1 MALPKKLLVIIIIP
15 VIICLSQ
22 KRYSVAGEDW
32 QLNDNLTEI
41 SDADE
46 IELGKQV
53 DEYIRRQ
60 FEIKNDPER
69 NTAVNGIT
77 QRLVTVSDRK
87 ALPFAC
93 DIIQSNSINAF
104 SAPGG
109 HIYLTDGLLQF
120 TKSEDEMAGII
131 GHEIAHASLRHVSK
145 LYHEVMGY
153 ISNRGNGTDTTAV
166 LLLLNNRLEEF
177 EQEADTVGVLYA
189 YKAGFDPD
197 GLPDFLERHLDLL
210 LHNGIF
216 GLLRFD
222 SYITISVRINHLRE
236 YISTLIKQE

>member
-32 QLNDNLTEI
+32 HLNDNLTEI

-60 FEIKNDPER
+60 FEIENDPER

-77 QRLVTVSDRK
+77 QRLVTISDRK

-93 DIIQSNSINAF
+93 DIIQSNTINAF
-104 SAPGG
+104 SALAD
-109 HIYLTDGLLQF
+109 IY
-120 TKSEDEMAGII
+120 I
-131 GHEIAHASLRHVSK
+131 
-145 LYHEVMGY
+145 
-153 ISNRGNGTDTTAV
+153 
-166 LLLLNNRLEEF
+166 
-177 EQEADTVGVLYA
+177 
-189 YKAGFDPD
+189 
-197 GLPDFLERHLDLL
+197 
-210 LHNGIF
+210 
-216 GLLRFD
+216 
-222 SYITISVRINHLRE
+222 
-236 YISTLIKQE
+236 

>member
-1 MALPKKLLVIIIIP
+1 MVLPKKLLVIIIIP
-15 VIICLSQ
+15 AIFCLYPKQ
-22 KRYSVAGEDW
+22 YSIAGEDW
-32 QLNDNLTEI
+32 RLNDNLTEM

-53 DEYIRRQ
+53 DTYISRQ
-60 FEIKNDPER
+60 FEMENDPER
-69 NTAVNGIT
+69 NTAVNAIT
-77 QRLVTVSDRK
+77 QRLVTISDRK
-87 ALPFAC
+87 TLPFTC

-109 HIYLTDGLLQF
+109 HIYLTNGLLQF
-120 TKSEDEMAGII
+120 IKSEDEIAGII
-131 GHEIAHASLRHVSK
+131 GHEIAHASLRHVSR

-153 ISNRGNGTDTTAV
+153 ISNCGNGTDTSAV
-166 LLLLNNRLEEF
+166 LLSVNNRLEEF
-177 EQEADTVGVLYA
+177 EQDADTKGVFYT
-189 YKAGFDPD
+189 YKAGFDPN
-197 GLPDFLERHLDLL
+197 GLPDFLERHLDFL